1 MQPVDTLIR
10 TLTSAR
16 TLALSAMLALTPLAQ
31 ASSET
36 SAMDQLGQSLTPIGA
51 EKAGNSAGTIPAWTG
66 GLKPEQGA
74 MQDDGNMTDPFAN
87 DPVLFTITADN
98 LDQYRNQLTPGQL
111 AMFKRYP
118 DTFQMNV
125 YPTRRS
131 ASYPEAVYEATR
143 SNAET
148 TTLLDGGNGI
158 TGLANGVAFPI
169 PENGLEVIWN
179 HMLRYRGDS
188 MDLTLSQVIAEADG
202 DYREITKQTIWNFFP
217 SITDLEDESNLL
229 FLYKSKVLEPVRM
242 AGEVTLVHEP
252 IDQVAEPR
260 RAWKYLP
267 GQRRVRRA
275 PNIAYDNPA
284 TSSDN
289 LKTSDNLD
297 MFNGAPDK
305 YEWTLKDKKE
315 IFIPYNS
322 YALYD
327 KNQSNAD
334 IIRPGH
340 INPELARYELHRV
353 WVVEA
358 TLKDGQRH
366 VYGKRTFYIDEDT
379 WQASIIDLYDSRDQL
394 WRVGMAHA
402 IQLNPH
408 QVPWLVTE
416 VFYDLHSG
424 RYITNGIANS
434 YKKPLVFGQLA
445 SKSDYTPAAI
455 RRWGR

>member
-1 MQPVDTLIR
+1 M
-10 TLTSAR
+10 A
-16 TLALSAMLALTPLAQ
+16 
-31 ASSET
+31 
-36 SAMDQLGQSLTPIGA
+36 
-51 EKAGNSAGTIPAWTG
+51 
-66 GLKPEQGA
+66 
-74 MQDDGNMTDPFAN
+74 DPFAS
-87 DPVLFTITADN
+87 DEVLFTITAEN
-98 LDQYRNQLTPGQL
+98 LEQYRSQLTPGQL

-118 DTFQMNV
+118 ETFQMKV

-131 ASYPEAVYEATR
+131 ASYPDNVYDASR
-143 SNAET
+143 NNAET

-158 TGLANGVAFPI
+158 NGLANGVAFPI

-188 MDLTLSQVIAEADG
+188 MDLTLSQVIAEANG
-202 DYREITKQTIWNFFP
+202 DYREITKRTIWNFFP
-217 SITDLEDESNLL
+217 SITDLEEGSNLL

-252 IDQVAEPR
+252 IDQVEEPR

-275 PNIAYDNPA
+275 PNVAYDNPA

-305 YEWTLKDKKE
+305 YEWTLKGKQE
-315 IFIPYNS
+315 VFIPYNS

-327 KNQSNAD
+327 KSRSNAD

-366 VYGKRTFYIDEDT
+366 VYGKRTFFIDEDT
-379 WQASIIDLYDSRDQL
+379 WQASIIDLYDNRDQI

-402 IQLNPH
+402 IQLNP
-408 QVPWLVTE
+408 Q
-416 VFYDLHSG
+416 
-424 RYITNGIANS
+424 
-434 YKKPLVFGQLA
+434 Q
-445 SKSDYTPAAI
+445 
-455 RRWGR
+455 

>member
-1 MQPVDTLIR
+1 MKPVDTLLGS
-10 TLTSAR
+10 TAR
-16 TLALSAMLALTPLAQ
+16 RLALAGMIALAPMVQ
-31 ASSET
+31 ASPTLST
-36 SAMDQLGQSLTPIGA
+36 IDQLGPSLTPIGA
-51 EKAGNSAGTIPAWTG
+51 EREGNSAGTIPAWTG

-74 MQDDGNMTDPFAN
+74 MQPDGNMANPFAS
-87 DPVLFTITADN
+87 DEVLFTITAEN
-98 LDQYRNQLTPGQL
+98 LEQYRHQLTPGQL

-118 DTFQMNV
+118 DSFKMNV
-125 YPTRRS
+125 FPTRRS
-131 ASYPEAVYEATR
+131 ASYPDSVYEATR
-143 SNAET
+143 RNAET

-158 TGLANGVAFPI
+158 AGLANGVAFPE

-188 MDLTLSQVIAEADG
+188 MDLTLSQVIAEANG
-202 DYREITKQTIWNFFP
+202 DYREIIKQTIWNFFP
-217 SITDLEDESNLL
+217 SITDLEEESNLL

-252 IDQVAEPR
+252 IDQVAGPR

-275 PNIAYDNPA
+275 PNVAYDNPA

-305 YEWTLKDKKE
+305 YEWTLKGKQE

-327 KNQSNAD
+327 KSRSNAD
-334 IIRPGH
+334 IILPGH

-358 TLKDGQRH
+358 ALKDGQRH
-366 VYGKRTFYIDEDT
+366 VYGKRTFYVDEDT
-379 WQASIIDLYDSRDQL
+379 WQASIIDLYDSRDQI

-402 IQLNPH
+402 IQLNPQ

-416 VFYDLHSG
+416 VFYDLYSG

-434 YKKPLVFGQLA
+434 YKKPLIFGQLA